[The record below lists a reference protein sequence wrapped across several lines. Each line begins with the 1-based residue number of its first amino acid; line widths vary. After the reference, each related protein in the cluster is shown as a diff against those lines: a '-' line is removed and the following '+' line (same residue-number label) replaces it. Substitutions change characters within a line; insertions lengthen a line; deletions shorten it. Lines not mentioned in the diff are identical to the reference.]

1 MHAREPFLLVK
12 RKAEFRQMGLVALLM
27 IVRQLNGRGAEG
39 PTSFVR
45 RQRMIGT
52 VDALAQFHVVKAAFE
67 KLVNDIS
74 QNFAIG
80 RSQRT
85 DRIPHAEELDLCQPG
100 MTILAPIF
108 VGLLAFRFPIVSFV
122 LVVFVGFSDE
132 RQIVTF
138 QNAKIVNEARDT
150 ARREGAATKTE
161 KKNLVAVFVIA
172 DDEGIG
178 VNDIIGNAKS
188 KSAPTELFAFS
199 RAHASDLMHELRIA
213 FHVLGFGGL
222 QHPQNIGA
230 VLGGLVPCAIA
241 EDGGSMGQRRKHL
254 RRR

>member
-1 MHAREPFLLVK
+1 
-12 RKAEFRQMGLVALLM
+12 
-27 IVRQLNGRGAEG
+27 
-39 PTSFVR
+39 
-45 RQRMIGT
+45 
-52 VDALAQFHVVKAAFE
+52 VKAAFE

-80 RSQRT
+80 RSQRA
-85 DRIPHAEELDLCQPG
+85 DRIPHAEELDLCRPG

-172 DDEGIG
+172 E
-178 VNDIIGNAKS
+178 
-188 KSAPTELFAFS
+188 
-199 RAHASDLMHELRIA
+199 
-213 FHVLGFGGL
+213 
-222 QHPQNIGA
+222 
-230 VLGGLVPCAIA
+230 
-241 EDGGSMGQRRKHL
+241 
-254 RRR
+254 